1 MPKAVEIGT
10 VVARVCE
17 RYGIA
22 ADSLREKSRRATITV
37 ARSVICY
44 LAVRRAWYS
53 GPLVGR
59 LVNLQ
64 RAGVT
69 VAAGWGEKLVQDD
82 PVLLGIINK

>member
-1 MPKAVEIGT
+1 MEIGT
-10 VVARVCE
+10 IVTRVCE

-22 ADSLREKSRRATITV
+22 ADSLLEQSRRATITV

-44 LAVRRAWYS
+44 LAVRRARHS
-53 GPLVGR
+53 GSLVDR